1 MKVFVIGSGG
11 REHALVW
18 SSARSPQASGG
29 YPGDYSAGKM
39 ITGINEAERLDG
51 VVVFHAGTKINADGE
66 TETSGGRVLG
76 ITARAATLRKATSR
90 AYEAV
95 GIIQFDG
102 MQYRKDI
109 AAAR

>member
-1 MKVFVIGSGG
+1 
-11 REHALVW
+11 
-18 SSARSPQASGG
+18 
-29 YPGDYSAGKM
+29 M